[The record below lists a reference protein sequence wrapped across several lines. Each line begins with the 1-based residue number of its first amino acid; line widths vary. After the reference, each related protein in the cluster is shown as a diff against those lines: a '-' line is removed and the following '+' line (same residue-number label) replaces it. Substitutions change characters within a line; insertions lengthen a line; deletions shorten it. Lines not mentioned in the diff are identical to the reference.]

1 MNNNPMRLRAQ
12 SARRFHA
19 MQPTHADFFIDK
31 GYVRLEGFH
40 PQKRI
45 AGLRQKLLDEFKRL
59 NALPGSKSLS
69 NSLQKLPTFQQIGKL
84 SALAKV
90 PGVHEALVTPELI
103 DCVTQLGGRAPTA
116 IQDTQLLLSP
126 PHQGTSTFN
135 GLNWHV
141 DVTAKPQD
149 PLPGIQAFF
158 LIDDVA
164 PGGGATLALAGSHR
178 VGTPGWPSA
187 SALRQVLKTTDDL
200 ERSLH
205 PLGIGV
211 IEMSGRAGDVFLMDL
226 RLLHTPSVNATK
238 NVRMMA
244 TTRCFMNT

>member
-1 MNNNPMRLRAQ
+1 MKP
-12 SARRFHA
+12 S
-19 MQPTHADFFIDK
+19 HADFFIDK

-45 AGLRQKLLDEFKRL
+45 AGIRQKLLDEIKRL
-59 NALPGSKSLS
+59 KALPGGKSLS
-69 NSLQKLPTFQQIGKL
+69 SSLQNLPLFQQISKL

-90 PGVHEALVTPELI
+90 PGVHEALVTPALI

-126 PHQGTSTFN
+126 PHQGVSTFT

-141 DVTAKPQD
+141 DVTTKPQD

-178 VGTPGWPSA
+178 VGTPGWPAA
-187 SALRQVLKTTDDL
+187 SALRQILKTTDDL
-200 ERSLH
+200 ERNLL
-205 PLGIGV
+205 PLGIDL